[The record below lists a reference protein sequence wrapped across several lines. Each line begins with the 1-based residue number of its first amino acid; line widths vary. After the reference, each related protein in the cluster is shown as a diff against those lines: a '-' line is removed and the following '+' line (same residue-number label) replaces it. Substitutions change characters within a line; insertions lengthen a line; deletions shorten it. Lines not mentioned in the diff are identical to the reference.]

1 MWQQYTQWHLLS
13 QLQELCVQ
21 YSADIQ
27 FHSADYYQRQG
38 HIVAHSAYNQTTQ
51 LTTQLSQAVQPKAVD
66 KVIPSF
72 IECNTFIHIYTST

>member
-51 LTTQLSQAVQPKAVD
+51 LSQAVQPKAVD

-72 IECNTFIHIYTST
+72 IECNTFIHIYTSA